1 MLLLM
6 NNFFSPKYMSRYHS
20 HDSAVRIAYIC
31 LTHKTIQMLPLI
43 VAIETSPAVIPFV
56 LLLLLSL

>member
-1 MLLLM
+1 
-6 NNFFSPKYMSRYHS
+6 MSRYHS
-20 HDSAVRIAYIC
+20 HDSALRIAYIC
-31 LTHKTIQMLPLI
+31 LTHKTIQMLSLI